1 MSKLLK
7 AALKGTSLSVATLTM
22 LAGPVLAQDAVTI
35 QVATHYTPEQAA
47 AVLACFDQYE
57 AENPGITIEHQQ
69 ASYADFLQTILTSRV
84 GGTSP
89 DIYNIYSIWAPQL
102 TRAGALDVPPPGVE
116 EFIRA
121 NYNPNT
127 VDAASING
135 QLYGFPTELSVYN
148 LIYNK
153 KLLAEAGY
161 DAPPATW
168 AELKEIAA
176 AITQT
181 NDQGNITQAGYVYGP
196 TVANA
201 VHVFYSQMYA
211 AGVSPFADDYS
222 STNLTSPEAVA
233 ILQGQVELFEE
244 GITSNSVAV
253 TDFPSGSVG
262 MAVMANW
269 QKSNFASAFGDE
281 FENTV
286 GVAPIPTDGPGGTM
300 FYTFFWA
307 VDSTSAVKEQAW
319 DLLQWLNSA
328 STDGGLSCTG
338 AMLAGLG
345 ALTGNTADITAMGES
360 VSDFFTGP
368 FVEAVESGAAVSQP
382 NVMQAAEIDRIL
394 RSNIEQAWAGRLT
407 AEQALAEADD
417 EIQAILDEYY

>member
-1 MSKLLK
+1 MSKLSIS
-7 AALKGTSLSVATLTM
+7 ALKGTSLSVATLTM
-22 LAGPVLAQDAVTI
+22 LAGPALAQDTI
-35 QVATHYTPEQAA
+35 TLQVATHYTPEQAA
-47 AVLACFDQYE
+47 PVLACFEEYQ
-57 AENPGITIEHQQ
+57 AENPGIRVEHQQ

-102 TRAGALDVPPPGVE
+102 ARANALDVPPE
-116 EFIRA
+116 DIETLIA
-121 NYNPNT
+121 ENYSANT
-127 VDAASING
+127 VEAASIGG

-161 DAPPATW
+161 DAPPTTW
-168 AELKEIAA
+168 AELEEVAA

-196 TVANA
+196 SVANA

-211 AGVSPFADDYS
+211 AGVAPFADDYS
-222 STNLTSPEAVA
+222 STNLTSPEAIA
-233 ILQGQVELFEE
+233 ILEGQANLFAE
-244 GITSNSVAV
+244 GITSNSVSV

-300 FYTFFWA
+300 FYTFLWA
-307 VDSTSAVKEQAW
+307 VDSTSAHKEESWA
-319 DLLQWLNSA
+319 LLEWLNTA
-328 STDGGLSCTG
+328 QTEGELSCTG
-338 AMLAGLG
+338 AMLSGLG
-345 ALTGNTADITAMGES
+345 ALTGNTADIAAMGDS
-360 VSDFFTGP
+360 VSDFFTAP
-368 FVEAVESGAAVSQP
+368 FVQAVESGAAVSQP
-382 NVMQAAEIDRIL
+382 NVMQAAEIDRVL
-394 RSNIEQAWAGRLT
+394 RSYIEQAWAGNLSS
-407 AEQALAEADD
+407 EDALVQADD